1 MPDPIPGAKPD
12 DAELAAFAGEVQ
24 KLATQGGFDPF
35 ALFGGVN
42 TFHSVFLAP
51 FSPALRAALERFL
64 ADGSGPLAGSV
75 QAFRQ
80 QGVPEDVARAR
91 AREMF
96 QAAVGMCVVVLA
108 GEGGLATIPQLFFGH
123 VSEEWRRH
131 AIDAC
136 GKDFPGREAL
146 AQALADLA
154 AKGAGGT
161 TWPALVAGPEAGS
174 NVLGYWLELASGVVA
189 SLDEGIIPVGAER
202 LADLGH
208 WIGMAVGLL
217 AKDRPIDPDDQ
228 VAVARCR
235 LLAGEWREAGAA
247 IEQAAAEIEDE
258 ELVELVAQVAESVV
272 RSGQG
277 REGAA
282 WLAPRIAKL
291 EERTGR
297 CYDFARALFRMQA
310 SAQVAAEELLAT
322 AELMVARDKKSF
334 RHDLTREPVWIVR
347 LEDPGELLDT
357 AAAAT
362 ATGRSPAFIAKK
374 LEQGTIPAHRSGD
387 QIRIPAQG
395 LAGWKAVME
404 RYKLLDG

>member
-1 MPDPIPGAKPD
+1 MPDAKPD

-24 KLATQGGFDPF
+24 KLAAQGGFNPF
-35 ALFGGVN
+35 ALFAGTN

-51 FSPALRAALERFL
+51 FSPALRAAVERFV

-75 QAFRQ
+75 QVFRQ
-80 QGVPEDVARAR
+80 QGMPEDVASAR
-91 AREMF
+91 ARDMF
-96 QAAVGMCVVVLA
+96 RSAIGMCVVVLA
-108 GEGGLATIPQLFFGH
+108 GEGGIATIPQLFFGH
-123 VSEEWRRH
+123 LSEDWRQH
-131 AIDAC
+131 AIEAC

-146 AQALADLA
+146 AKAFADLG

-161 TWPALVAGPEAGS
+161 TWPALIAGPDASG

-189 SLDEGIIPVGAER
+189 SLDEGIVPVGAER

-208 WIGMAVGLL
+208 WIGAAVELL
-217 AKDRPIDPDDQ
+217 AKGREVDADDQ

-235 LLAGEWREAGAA
+235 LLAGEWREAAAA

-258 ELVELVAQVAESVV
+258 ELVELVAQLAESAV
-272 RSGQG
+272 RAGQG
-277 REGAA
+277 REGAD
-282 WLAPRIAKL
+282 WLAPRIARF

-297 CYDFARALFRMQA
+297 CYDFARAVFRMQA
-310 SAQVAAEELLAT
+310 SAQVPAEQLLAT
-322 AELMVARDKKSF
+322 AELMVQRDKKSF
-334 RHDLTREPVWIVR
+334 RHDLTREPIWAVR
-347 LEDPGELLDT
+347 LADPGELLDT

-374 LEQGTIPAHRSGD
+374 LEQGTIPAHRAGD
-387 QIRIPAQG
+387 QVRIPAQA
-395 LAGWKAVME
+395 LAGWRAVMD